1 MDLRRTAAIA
11 VGAATGAG
19 IRWALTRALGPGGV
33 DAALLTV
40 NLAGVTLLGL
50 LTGAR
55 PGAVDA
61 RTEALL
67 GAGFCGALTTWS
79 SLALHTA
86 TEFRAGSWVEPSVW
100 LTANLVGGVALAVA
114 ARRVSPPVLE
124 PDPGGQPMRPPHAL
138 QLADGER

>member
-1 MDLRRTAAIA
+1 MDLRRSAAIA
-11 VGAATGAG
+11 IGAAAGAG

-33 DAALLTV
+33 DAALLVV
-40 NLAGVTLLGL
+40 NLTGVTLLGL

-86 TEFRAGSWVEPSVW
+86 TEFRAGSWIEPSAW
-100 LTANLVGGVALAVA
+100 LTANLVGGVALAVG
-114 ARRVSPPVLE
+114 ARRVSRRSWNQAPVV
-124 PDPGGQPMRPPHAL
+124 DQ
-138 QLADGER
+138 

>member
-11 VGAATGAG
+11 IGAAAGAG

-33 DAALLTV
+33 DAALMTV
-40 NLAGVTLLGL
+40 NLTGAALLGL

-55 PGAVDA
+55 PGAVNA

-86 TEFRAGSWVEPSVW
+86 TEYRAGSWLGASVW
-100 LTANLVGGVALAVA
+100 LVANLIGGIALAVT
-114 ARRVSPPVLE
+114 ARMLIRRTWVRKAGIPT
-124 PDPGGQPMRPPHAL
+124 
-138 QLADGER
+138 

>member
-11 VGAATGAG
+11 VGAAAGAG

-40 NLAGVTLLGL
+40 NLLGATLLGL

-79 SLALHTA
+79 ALALHTA
-86 TEFRAGSWVEPSVW
+86 TELRSGSWIEPSVW
-100 LTANLVGGVALAVA
+100 LTANLVGGVVLAVA
-114 ARRVSPPVLE
+114 ARGVLRRSWNKASVV
-124 PDPGGQPMRPPHAL
+124 DQ
-138 QLADGER
+138 